1 MSYKSILPRH
11 CTQLSWTDY
20 SEMRKCAV
28 LTLSSTICGLLMS
41 HLSLNFL
48 MNLLQ
53 MYMVKLAK
61 FLDLCTFKKLIPKV
75 YEIQS
80 WYIILKQLFMKR
92 RVHNLKGVEVNF
104 CLLSFLTS

>member
-1 MSYKSILPRH
+1 
-11 CTQLSWTDY
+11 
-20 SEMRKCAV
+20 
-28 LTLSSTICGLLMS
+28 
-41 HLSLNFL
+41 
-48 MNLLQ
+48 

-61 FLDLCTFKKLIPKV
+61 FLDLRTFKKLIPKV

-104 CLLSFLTS
+104 SVCFFFF

>member
-1 MSYKSILPRH
+1 
-11 CTQLSWTDY
+11 
-20 SEMRKCAV
+20 
-28 LTLSSTICGLLMS
+28 
-41 HLSLNFL
+41 
-48 MNLLQ
+48 

-104 CLLSFLTS
+104 CLLSFLTSWFQSEYKWDESFV